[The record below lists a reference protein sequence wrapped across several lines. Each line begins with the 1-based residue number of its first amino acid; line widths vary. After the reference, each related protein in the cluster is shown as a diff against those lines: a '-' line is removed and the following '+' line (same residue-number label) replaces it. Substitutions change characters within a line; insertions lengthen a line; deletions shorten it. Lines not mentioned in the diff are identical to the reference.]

1 MAGETLRVHE
11 GLAALLE
18 AAALHRLGQVRLEVR
33 HRPRLHEAARL
44 RLGEVAHAAF
54 ATRRAGREARD
65 QRPELGFLGVGQ
77 VGPGFFGEVLV
88 EIVVA
93 RAVAVGPAGFLKP
106 LQQVALMRG
115 GGAVLG
121 PVTEILAALLGGP
134 VLRGAE
140 VEEVVNHVFLRQ
152 RAGHE
157 RECLVHRAGRGE
169 DDEHLG

>member
-11 GLAALLE
+11 GLATLLE
-18 AAALHRLGQVRLEVR
+18 AAALHRLGQVRVEVR

-54 ATRRAGREARD
+54 ATRRTGREARD
-65 QRPELGFLGVGQ
+65 ERAELGLLGVGQ
-77 VGPGFFGEVLV
+77 VGPGLFGEVLV
-88 EIVVA
+88 KVVVA
-93 RAVAVGPAGFLKP
+93 RAVTVGPAGFLEP